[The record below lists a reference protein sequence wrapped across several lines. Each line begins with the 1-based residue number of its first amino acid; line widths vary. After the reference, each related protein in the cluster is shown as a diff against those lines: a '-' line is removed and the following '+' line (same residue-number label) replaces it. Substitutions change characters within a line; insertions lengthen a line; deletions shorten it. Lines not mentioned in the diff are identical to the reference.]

1 METRITGVMHAQH
14 LVEEQFLTRMRF
26 GIDIAYARRRL
37 WKQVREP
44 MHRLK
49 IRAIEAKVV
58 DAVKEKVE
66 EKERAIIKVMVL
78 SAQPSMEKL

>member
-1 METRITGVMHAQH
+1 MHAQH
-14 LVEEQFLTRMRF
+14 LVEEQILTRMRF

-49 IRAIEAKVV
+49 IRVIEAKVV
-58 DAVKEKVE
+58 DVVKEKAK
-66 EKERAIIKVMVL
+66 EKARAIRRVMVL
-78 SAQPSMEKL
+78 SAQPLMGKL